1 MEKAKYGH
9 GIAAWTAAVHIRD
22 NPACTYREVE
32 EVLNREVFPAN
43 WRIMFT
49 PADPHRRKGSMGSTA
64 CGLFWTRELG
74 PSEDGSKRQVYRFT
88 ITPQGE
94 EFASGPRP
102 PTREEIYAAHMKR
115 MLTAAHPNDW
125 VQSAKEGDLL
135 VTRESKQIWYP
146 ISASIS
152 HIPVHITDEDG
163 KTRFNS
169 ASHYGCLRG
178 EMFTFVGLTPWERGV
193 DIYSFDHERNRQVYT
208 GRVQVLSSRTGQ
220 LVDVRA
226 EYLKPITRRRK

>member
-102 PTREEIYAAHMKR
+102 PTHAELAAEWR
-115 MLTAAHPNDW
+115 ARRSRSRHPNDW
-125 VQSAKEGDLL
+125 VNTIQSHDLL
-135 VTRESKQIWYP
+135 LMRRDKRLSGFGMSGWRVGEEIIKDGRHNERAYVRIHADDMLIFLGLESAPMYNSDWQRP
-146 ISASIS
+146 I
-152 HIPVHITDEDG
+152 
-163 KTRFNS
+163 
-169 ASHYGCLRG
+169 Y
-178 EMFTFVGLTPWERGV
+178 M
-193 DIYSFDHERNRQVYT
+193 
-208 GRVQVLSSRTGQ
+208 GRVLVISSRTGET
-220 LVDVRA
+220 LAVRS
-226 EYLKPITRRRK
+226 ELLKPAQRRQARKEAQ

>member
-32 EVLNREVFPAN
+32 EVLNRDVFPAN

-64 CGLFWTRELG
+64 MGLFWTRELG

-102 PTREEIYAAHMKR
+102 PTREEMHAAHARR
-115 MLTAAHPNDW
+115 MLTASHPNDW
-125 VQSAKEGDLL
+125 VRTAQKGDL
-135 VTRESKQIWYP
+135 VVVRSSKNLWYP
-146 ISASIS
+146 ISA
-152 HIPVHITDEDG
+152 
-163 KTRFNS
+163 TRGSVPEIVRDDKGAMRTNP
-169 ASHYGCLRG
+169 ASYYGCERG
-178 EMFTFVGLTPWERGV
+178 EMFMFVGTAPYDRAR
-193 DIYSFDHERNRQVYT
+193 DIVSWDYERNREIYN
-208 GRVQVLSSRTGQ
+208 GRVQLISSRTGEQ
-220 LVDVRA
+220 VSVLAD
-226 EYLKPITRRRK
+226 YIKPFTRRK